1 MEKIS
6 VTRPN
11 VDEVIMV
18 NHENRGGVPM
28 RVVSFY
34 GNLLECDFEGI
45 EVCVRLGR
53 VYVNNS
59 SWRPRWESLTN

>member
-18 NHENRGGVPM
+18 NHENRGSVPM

-53 VYVNNS
+53 VFYANT
-59 SWRPRWESLTN
+59 WMPRWESITN